1 MVTCRDCKW
10 MNPLG
15 QEYTCNNKESEMY
28 LDIIQPTDEA
38 CDSFELWGRHHRL
51 ENDGRVNRG

>member
-15 QEYTCNNKESEMY
+15 QEYTCNNKEGDMY

-38 CDSFELWGRHHRL
+38 CEGFELWGRPMRL
-51 ENDGRVNRG
+51 ERKEAE